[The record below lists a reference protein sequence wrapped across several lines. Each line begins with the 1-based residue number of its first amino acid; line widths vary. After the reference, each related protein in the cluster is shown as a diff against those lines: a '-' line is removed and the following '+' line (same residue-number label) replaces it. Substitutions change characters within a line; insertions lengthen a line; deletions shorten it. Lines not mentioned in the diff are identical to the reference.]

1 MGEEVTAAHARLE
14 QNLEFENRA
23 ADVKKEETRSLNMI
37 KISEGKR
44 KRALENWEIQGSI
57 RQRAQE
63 RVHAANVPFEVESVM
78 ETQASTHGNMMS
90 QQAVSRVPF
99 MQLDYLR
106 CPYKKDKSIDDAK
119 TFLTQGMSRLELSE
133 IPVGKW
139 SRYLMANMGNSD
151 RLWAETN
158 INLESVQ
165 QAASK
170 EEFMIRF
177 VKPFLDAD
185 NGYVTA
191 RLNLAEYH
199 SYTWETSKL
208 SYPAFVKELGTLAAR
223 AEINDHDA
231 STIMLF
237 IQKQPEEIKGGL
249 HNLAVQQG
257 PYVSLRTCCRSAASL
272 SYTVIIRC

>member
-1 MGEEVTAAHARLE
+1 
-14 QNLEFENRA
+14 
-23 ADVKKEETRSLNMI
+23 
-37 KISEGKR
+37 
-44 KRALENWEIQGSI
+44 
-57 RQRAQE
+57 
-63 RVHAANVPFEVESVM
+63 
-78 ETQASTHGNMMS
+78 
-90 QQAVSRVPF
+90 
-99 MQLDYLR
+99 
-106 CPYKKDKSIDDAK
+106 
-119 TFLTQGMSRLELSE
+119 
-133 IPVGKW
+133 
-139 SRYLMANMGNSD
+139 MANMGNSD

-199 SYTWETSKL
+199 SYTLETSKP
-208 SYPAFVKELGTLAAR
+208 SYPAFVKELGTLAAK
-223 AEINDHDA
+223 AEITDHDA

-237 IQKQPEEIKGGL
+237 IEKQPEEIKVGL

-272 SYTVIIRC
+272 SSAYDKFQQPLTERRPE